1 MRKAPQIVLTEDEQS
16 TLERWFRAKT
26 SQVRLAQRARI
37 VLEAARGRMNKDIAT
52 DVGAVEHV
60 VGKWRRRF
68 AQGRCAAIAQDAPRM
83 GRPPR
88 QRERMGRRIVEMT
101 IQQRPVGAT
110 HWTVRTLATAL
121 GVNRELVRRVWKDAG
136 LKPHQ
141 VRTFKLSTDP
151 QFAEKV
157 IDVVGLYLDP
167 PDHALVLCV
176 DEKSQIQALDRTQPG
191 LPMKPGRAGTR
202 THDYKRN
209 GTSTLFAALNVADGK
224 LIRRSMP
231 RHRHQEWLKFL
242 RAIDGET
249 PADLDLHLILDNYQ
263 THKHPKVKKWLA
275 RHKRFHLHFTPTSS
289 SWLNLVERVFR
300 DLTDK
305 AIRRGSFRSVD
316 DLNTAIAAYI
326 DQRNSNPQP
335 FNWTASA
342 ISILDKVAR
351 ARAVFQNERH

>member
-1 MRKAPQIVLTEDEQS
+1 MRRAPQIDLTEEERT
-16 TLERWFRAKT
+16 TLERWARAKT

-37 VLEAARGRMNKDIAT
+37 VLEAAKERMNKDIAA
-52 DVGAVEHV
+52 DVGVVQHV

-68 AQGRCAAIAQDAPRM
+68 AEGRCAAIAQDAPRA

-88 QRERMGRRIVEMT
+88 QRERMGRRIIEMT
-101 IQQRPVGAT
+101 TRQRPAGAT
-110 HWTVRTLATAL
+110 HWTVRTLAKAL
-121 GVNRELVRRVWKDAG
+121 GVNRELVRRAWKDAG

-141 VRTFKLSTDP
+141 IRTFKLSTDP

-157 IDVVGLYLDP
+157 VDVVGLYLHP

-191 LPMKPGRAGTR
+191 LPMKPGRAGTL

-209 GTSTLFAALNVADGK
+209 GTSTLFAALNIADGQV
-224 LIRRSMP
+224 IGWCMP

-242 RAIDGET
+242 RKIDRET
-249 PADLDLHLILDNYQ
+249 PPDLDLHLILDNYQ
-263 THKHPKVKKWLA
+263 THKHPKVKAWLA
-275 RHKRFHLHFTPTSS
+275 RHPRFHLHFTPTSS

-305 AIRRGSFRSVD
+305 AIRRGVFRSVGE
-316 DLNTAIAAYI
+316 LTAAITAYI
-326 DQRNSNPQP
+326 DQRNTNSEPLI
-335 FNWTASA
+335 WTASA
-342 ISILDKVAR
+342 DSILDKVAR
-351 ARAVFQNERH
+351 ARAVFHNDKH